1 MKNNPCLIPK
11 NRVHVLYFIKFKMKC
26 LLTSWLIVA
35 YSDIV
40 LMYSFADLMIIPA
53 KNAKLIALCAAKQQN
68 KDEFD

>member
-1 MKNNPCLIPK
+1 
-11 NRVHVLYFIKFKMKC
+11 MKC